1 VGERRWRQYLLFDLQ
16 HVAHYGDRSDR
27 SRSNHQPD
35 HRLRGHRGRQRFPT
49 KVIGA
54 IGFEQPVRELYGLSQ
69 FPVRYISGEVRV
81 RFVTITKEK

>member
-1 VGERRWRQYLLFDLQ
+1 VGERRWRQYLRFDF
-16 HVAHYGDRSDR
+16 HFVHSSDRSDR
-27 SRSNHQPD
+27 SGSGNEPD